1 MGWLGKALHK
11 ANPFRIVGNVIDDLT
26 GTSAQKAA
34 NKTNIQLQREQRD
47 WEERMSN
54 TEVQRRVNDLKN
66 AGLNPMLAY
75 DSSASTPSVSAASV
89 QPEGANR
96 LDKLMSLNSAR
107 SLALQRDQIAAQTEQ
122 LRAQTELTHQNADSV
137 ALDNRIRAWEEP
149 YSAANAADRRASTNA
164 AAEKAMQEVR
174 NLKLEYERNQQDLT
188 LKRRLQDKIVEAQ
201 ELANQLQ
208 RLEVPG
214 AQASAKFYERAGAT
228 SKAAGMMKDL
238 VTIMKE
244 LGSRK

>member
-1 MGWLGKALHK
+1 MGWFGHILHE
-11 ANPFRIVGNVIDDLT
+11 ANPFRLAGKAIDYIT
-26 GTSAQKAA
+26 GTSATKAA
-34 NKTNIQLQREQRD
+34 NKTNIMLQREQRD

-54 TEVQRRVNDLKN
+54 TEVQRRVNDLKA
-66 AGLNPMLAY
+66 AGINPMLAY
-75 DSSASTPSVSAASV
+75 DSSASTPTVSAATV
-89 QPEGANR
+89 QPEGSNR
-96 LDKLMSLNSAR
+96 LDKLLNLNSAR

-122 LRAQTELTHQNADSV
+122 IRAQTGLINTNTEGV

-174 NLKLEYERNQQDLT
+174 NLKLEYERNQQDLS

-244 LGSRK
+244 LGSKR